1 MLAKEDS
8 EVPVEAISTMCPASS
23 SLRAADTAHYAEFL
37 MQDTRVTDQHTSYQS
52 EILHL
57 VLVIKRPKVRRQFL
71 LKGF

>member
-8 EVPVEAISTMCPASS
+8 EVPVEATCIMCPTLCSI
-23 SLRAADTAHYAEFL
+23 RAAKTAHYEEFL

-52 EILHL
+52 KILHL
-57 VLVIKRPKVRRQFL
+57 VLVIKRSKVRRRFL